1 MEETIVA
8 ISTPPGEGGIGV
20 IRLSGSQAIPI
31 GQHIF
36 HSKISLGRRVRYAEY
51 GSIYVEGRGIDT
63 GLASVFIAPNSYTGE
78 DTVEISC
85 HGSRLILEMVVNEA
99 TRRGARSAGQ
109 SCEHV
114 C

>member
-51 GSIYVEGRGIDT
+51 GSIHVEAVRLRGDRGGT
-63 GLASVFIAPNSYTGE
+63 NDRLDVGLSE
-78 DTVEISC
+78 
-85 HGSRLILEMVVNEA
+85 EA
-99 TRRGARSAGQ
+99 
-109 SCEHV
+109 
-114 C
+114 

>member
-31 GQHIF
+31 AQHIF
-36 HSKISLGRRVRYAEY
+36 RSKISLGQRVRYAEY

-63 GLASVFIAPNSYTGE
+63 GLALVFSLHPI
-78 DTVEISC
+78 
-85 HGSRLILEMVVNEA
+85 HILEKIPLRLAA
-99 TRRGARSAGQ
+99 TGAGSFLKWL
-109 SCEHV
+109 
-114 C
+114 